1 MVTSNSL
8 SVKETVEQVKII
20 LPPLFT
26 SLPYGRN
33 VLTEGCPVLWFNKAG
48 YLVKVVGQLI
58 SEVKDERIS
67 KAKAL
72 FRAI

>member
-1 MVTSNSL
+1 MDFHAQRLNFLLNLRRVEPNPSL
-8 SVKETVEQVKII
+8 EPT
-20 LPPLFT
+20 
-26 SLPYGRN
+26 Y
-33 VLTEGCPVLWFNKAG
+33 VLLGFNKAG